1 MSYRR
6 RQFYMPHS
14 LSSNLK
20 VSNFDS
26 ALIANY
32 AFITN
37 AFKFSAIT
45 FVFFCSSEYFFAKKS
60 VSFWTQSSIINGFW
74 FFNLSIAPFSHN
86 LRTCHANFYLVK
98 VCELHIIKLLLFYLK
113 ILVCFFDFCFNSFSV
128 EGNLFPSSS

>member
-37 AFKFSAIT
+37 TFKFSAIT
-45 FVFFCSSEYFFAKKS
+45 FVFFCSSKYFFAKKP
-60 VSFWTQSSIINGFW
+60 VSFGTQCSIINSFW

-98 VCELHIIKLLLFYLK
+98 VCELHIIKLLLFLFK
-113 ILVCFFDFCFNSFSV
+113 NFSLFFRF
-128 EGNLFPSSS
+128 LF